1 MIRPQGAPTAEAP
14 PKQLRV
20 LNQPR
25 PIQVQLGP
33 RGVPVR
39 IHWRGKNCSVEAIK
53 EQWRID
59 DEWWRNPIA
68 RRYLQVVLTTG
79 VLVTLFQDLVE
90 EQWYLQDA

>member
-1 MIRPQGAPTAEAP
+1 M
-14 PKQLRV
+14 
-20 LNQPR
+20 NQPR
-25 PIQVQLGP
+25 PIQVQVGAG
-33 RGVPVR
+33 GVPVT
-39 IHWRGKNCSVEAIK
+39 ILLRGKNCTVEAIR

-59 DEWWRNPIA
+59 DEWWRSPIS